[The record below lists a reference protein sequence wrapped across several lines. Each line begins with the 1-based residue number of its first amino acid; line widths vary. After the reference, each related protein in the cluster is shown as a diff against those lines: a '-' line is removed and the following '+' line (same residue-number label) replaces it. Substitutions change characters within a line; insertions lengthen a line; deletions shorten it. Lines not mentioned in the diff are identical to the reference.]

1 VITHHHGRR
10 GHHGFV
16 AANATQVSERTDTQ
30 VRHGVC
36 NSSAIVMER
45 GDVDAEQ
52 LLEVLR
58 TEFRRLNQVRA
69 DRVSE
74 LDDRITTLER
84 DLRATEELLTQAE
97 RQSARLATL
106 YAAAYQLH
114 SLDPSEITAALA
126 EITVDLLG
134 ARRCLLLMSST
145 ERPGS
150 YDVVEL
156 VPGSIGEAPFA
167 SHQYS
172 GGYRLADDCLAD
184 GYMRL
189 GPDASAPTSA
199 AVPLTLQG
207 DVVGALVVLELL
219 PQKKALQLEDREL
232 LDLLAAHAASALV
245 GARVFQE
252 TQRKLRTLEGLVAL
266 LRRGPGGGR

>member
-1 VITHHHGRR
+1 MITHHRSRR

-16 AANATQVSERTDTQ
+16 APKATQVCEPADSHA
-30 VRHGVC
+30 RHGLC

-45 GDVDAEQ
+45 GDVDAEH

-58 TEFRRLNQVRA
+58 TEFRRLNLVRG
-69 DRVSE
+69 DRVTE
-74 LDDRITTLER
+74 LDARITTLET
-84 DLRATEELLTQAE
+84 DLAATEELLNAAE

-126 EITVDLLG
+126 EIAVDLLG

-145 ERPGS
+145 DRPGI

-156 VPGSIGEAPFA
+156 VQGSIGQAPFT
-167 SHQYS
+167 SNHYS
-172 GGYRLADDCLAD
+172 GGHRLVDDCLAD
-184 GYMRL
+184 GQMWL
-189 GPDASAPTSA
+189 GPDPSAPISA

-219 PQKKALQLEDREL
+219 PQKKFLQLEDREL

-266 LRRGPGGGR
+266 LRRGPGGAR